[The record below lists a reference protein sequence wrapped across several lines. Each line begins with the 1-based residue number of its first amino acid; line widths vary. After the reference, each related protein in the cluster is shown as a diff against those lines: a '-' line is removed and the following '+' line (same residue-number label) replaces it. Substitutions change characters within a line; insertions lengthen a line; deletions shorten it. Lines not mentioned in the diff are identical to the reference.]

1 MGAEKS
7 QITLHIPVELEKQL
21 RLEYLSAPTGQRGRF
36 SEYVFQFILA
46 GRAARGFSSDKA
58 ESSTGVQS
66 LPGLPGGEEN
76 KLGDA
81 IMKSTRRRRTA

>member
-1 MGAEKS
+1 MDFAKS

-46 GRAARGFSSDKA
+46 GRVALGFAPKPEEVPQNTEVAPQLAVKKSRNLTSSR
-58 ESSTGVQS
+58 
-66 LPGLPGGEEN
+66 
-76 KLGDA
+76 KL
-81 IMKSTRRRRTA
+81 